1 MPALTYKPE
10 LWLTP
15 ARVVVDRLDGYNFDP
30 PGLTLSYG
38 ENLFRSF
45 PRTADETSG
54 IPHAAVFVLL
64 RSGGPLRRSSPK
76 SMLPSL
82 VSVFLRG
89 LPREFEVFEDFAR
102 VLWAHLN
109 ATDLASLPTGYHKLN
124 CQDSEPEWNGL
135 DGVGHPLWTINITLE
150 REE

>member
-1 MPALTYKPE
+1 MTALVVKPE
-10 LWLTP
+10 LYTAP
-15 ARVVVDRLDGYNFDP
+15 SRVVVDRLDGYHFEP

-38 ENLFRSF
+38 ENLFRGF
-45 PRTADETSG
+45 PRTADDTSG
-54 IPHAAVFVLL
+54 VPEAAVFVLT

-89 LPREFEVFEDFAR
+89 LPREFEQFEDFAR

-109 ATDLASLPTGYHKLN
+109 ATDLRALPAGWHKLD
-124 CQDSEPEWNGL
+124 CQESEPEWNGL
-135 DGVGHPLWTINITLE
+135 DGVGHPLWTINLTLE